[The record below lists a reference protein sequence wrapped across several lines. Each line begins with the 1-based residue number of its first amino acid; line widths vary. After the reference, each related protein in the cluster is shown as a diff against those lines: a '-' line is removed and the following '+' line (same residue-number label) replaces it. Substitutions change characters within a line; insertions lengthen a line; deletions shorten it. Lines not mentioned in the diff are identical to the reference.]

1 MGHVLPFGVR
11 DWGVKATLGMAG
23 TLRYLT
29 GNRNFFYPIVEKA
42 RPDPDTKVELA
53 WGWWTCHT

>member
-29 GNRNFFYPIVEKA
+29 GNRNFFYLIVEKA

-53 WGWWTCHT
+53 